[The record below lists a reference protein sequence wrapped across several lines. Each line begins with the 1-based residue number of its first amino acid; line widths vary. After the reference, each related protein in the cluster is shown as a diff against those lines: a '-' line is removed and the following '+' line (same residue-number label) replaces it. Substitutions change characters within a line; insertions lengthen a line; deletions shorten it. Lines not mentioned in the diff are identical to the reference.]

1 MTEKWLHN
9 DIADNVCWVE
19 QAICDACAKAGRSRE
34 EVTLVGVTKTVEP
47 ERVNAAL
54 AAGLTHIGENYVQ
67 ELLRKKP
74 ELQLDG
80 VKLDLIGHLQTNKVK
95 QIIGQVNTIQSV
107 DSLRLATAISKASVA
122 AGITSHVL
130 VELNIGEEQ
139 SKTGLP
145 KAEVAELLAQMAELP
160 HIHVD
165 GLMCIPP
172 ILDTETARR
181 KVFSEMYQMFLDM
194 RAKKLDNID
203 MNTLSMGM
211 SSDFTEAILEGS
223 TMVRVGT
230 ALFGRRPGKS
240 M

>member
-1 MTEKWLHN
+1 MTEKWLHS
-9 DIADNVCWVE
+9 DVADNVRRVE
-19 QAICDACAKAGRSRE
+19 QAVCEACAKAGRRRE

-47 ERVNAAL
+47 ARVNAAI

-67 ELLRKKP
+67 EMLRKKP
-74 ELQLDG
+74 ELQLEG

-95 QIIGQVNTIQSV
+95 QVVGQVDTIQSV
-107 DSLRLATAISKASVA
+107 DSLRLATAISKASTA

-145 KAEVAELLAQMAELP
+145 KEELAELLAQMAELP
-160 HIHVD
+160 HIRVD

-172 ILDTETARR
+172 MLDTETARR

-203 MNTLSMGM
+203 MNVLSMGM
-211 SSDFTEAILEGS
+211 SADFSEAILEGS

-230 ALFGRRPGKS
+230 ALFGHRPGKS
-240 M
+240 I

>member
-9 DIADNVCWVE
+9 DVADNVRRVE
-19 QAICDACAKAGRSRE
+19 LAVCEACAKAGRRRE
-34 EVTLVGVTKTVEP
+34 EATLVGVTKTVEP
-47 ERVNAAL
+47 ARVNAAI
-54 AAGLTHIGENYVQ
+54 AAGITHIGENYVQ
-67 ELLRKKP
+67 ELLRKRP
-74 ELQLDG
+74 ELQLEG

-95 QIIGQVNTIQSV
+95 QVVGQVNTIQSV
-107 DSLRLATAISKASVA
+107 DSLRLATAISKTSAA

-145 KAEVAELLAQMAELP
+145 KEELAELLAQIAELP
-160 HIHVD
+160 HICVD

-194 RAKKLDNID
+194 RAKKLDNIN
-203 MNTLSMGM
+203 MNILSMGM
-211 SSDFTEAILEGS
+211 SADFSEAIMEGS

-230 ALFGRRPGKS
+230 ALFGHRPGKLI
-240 M
+240 